1 MNRHYDGTSEA
12 LLTAAHRLLAEDG
25 PEALTVRRIAGEA
38 GMSTMNVYSRFG
50 GKDGVIDELYADG
63 YRRLVAEIDAVPSTD
78 DVVADLMKIAHT
90 YRAFA
95 KANPT
100 YYGIMFRSAVP
111 GYTPSPESVAV
122 ALGGLSRFVSRVKR
136 GQELGQIVQP
146 DNGCDPQEIA
156 AWLWATCHGIISLE
170 LDGIAD
176 EYVSWE
182 SIFLN
187 GMNTAIRGLHPSV
200 APAPLIA
207 N

>member
-63 YRRLVAEIDAVPSTD
+63 YRRLVAAIDAVPSTD
-78 DVVADLMKIAHT
+78 DVVGDLMTIAHT
-90 YRAFA
+90 YRDVRQSQPHLLRDHVPVGRARLHA
-95 KANPT
+95 LHRVGRGRPR
-100 YYGIMFRSAVP
+100 RS
-111 GYTPSPESVAV
+111 
-122 ALGGLSRFVSRVKR
+122 LRFVSRVKQ
-136 GQELGQIVQP
+136 GQTLGQIVAP
-146 DNGCDPQEIA
+146 DHCDPQEIA
-156 AWLWATCHGIISLE
+156 AWLWATCHGVVSLE

-182 SIFLN
+182 SIFVN
-187 GMNTAIRGLHPSV
+187 GMRTAICGLHPSV
-200 APAPLIA
+200 APTPI

>member
-63 YRRLVAEIDAVPSTD
+63 YRRLIAEIDAVPSSD
-78 DVVADLMKIAHT
+78 DIAGDLLTIADT

-100 YYGIMFRSAVP
+100 YYGIMFRSSVP
-111 GYTPSPESVAV
+111 GYTPSPESAAV

-136 GQELGQIVQP
+136 GQELGQITHP
-146 DNGCDPQEIA
+146 EGCDPQEIA
-156 AWLWATCHGIISLE
+156 AWLWATCHGIVSLE

-182 SIFLN
+182 SIFVN
-187 GMNTAIRGLHPSV
+187 GMRTAISGLHPSV
-200 APAPLIA
+200 APAPV